1 MRSSERRSMLPVQ
14 QTVVADCHRSLALLY
29 HPGEKG
35 REGPPPNKCPKLFS
49 VDRAA
54 VQRRTLCLQEGAAM
68 QNNQVQLIFAA
79 AVDSPPDLE
88 PDLFVKL
95 KDGFVALSRRFQ
107 KGRDGDWVPKRR
119 TSNIRWNSRKQE
131 LGYPIRRPW
140 PRARRL
146 MRLPESTVKTRNGDS
161 WGREG
166 KHGGCGDNERRPHPS
181 RARKPAPPDD
191 DRRPQYGESAWGRIA
206 GRRPLRRVIQPR
218 WRECAA
224 IAWPR
229 CAARDHRS
237 TPNRYS
243 TRPIARAHR
252 DYLRDALRRT

>member
-88 PDLFVKL
+88 PEFRSVCE
-95 KDGFVALSRRFQ
+95 A
-107 KGRDGDWVPKRR
+107 KGRICGAIK
-119 TSNIRWNSRKQE
+119 TF
-131 LGYPIRRPW
+131 
-140 PRARRL
+140 
-146 MRLPESTVKTRNGDS
+146 PER
-161 WGREG
+161 
-166 KHGGCGDNERRPHPS
+166 
-181 RARKPAPPDD
+181 
-191 DRRPQYGESAWGRIA
+191 A
-206 GRRPLRRVIQPR
+206 GRRLGSQAPDIEYSMEFTKTRTWVSDPTSLAPR
-218 WRECAA
+218 PATNASSGVDCQNSER
-224 IAWPR
+224 
-229 CAARDHRS
+229 
-237 TPNRYS
+237 
-243 TRPIARAHR
+243 
-252 DYLRDALRRT
+252 